1 MMERL
6 HAQTNED
13 QEVIER
19 LRLRLP
25 QLEAAKIR
33 ASAIGDLQSRNE
45 IDREHQAVTIRAD
58 KIASEIHMS
67 TEILRLLDSLC
78 IKGSLICQILAMMF
92 YKLALQRNTHQY
104 YHFRDEDEKHGQSV
118 ILLGKFS
125 EDSPKKA
132 VEVARLVFGV
142 NYKDAVRVN
151 LLDDRCKASVN
162 WDYTLLCEFT
172 ERWFSVMCG
181 SVNEPLDK
189 SDLGILGKRF
199 WNTMISI
206 DGKEEW
212 MAYERFKAEKFWAWL
227 AARTKKLNLR
237 KEMSNVQEARFES
250 YSYLLDQ
257 WLNGK
262 IRRPYQ
268 DDANFDHD
276 RDRKIYHELK
286 SSDIQ
291 EKEWGFSKSKSKL
304 SRLVEEL
311 LRDGRSN
318 LEIMRGDVLIKARGA
333 MSEAVCFANAG
344 EGYSYSLK
352 YADKMLQLNGTSR
365 EAWLGKLLFELSALA
380 LLDTS
385 RHYLQPTASE
395 LKKGKR
401 QALEAL
407 DELDKQRKEF
417 LATISH
423 KPARSPSNWRYNL
436 YVRIDD
442 YLKNTTSKDRE
453 RRALKNQW
461 EKAKSDYETLE
472 RCLKLCNK
480 LLPRSHTGRERS
492 PEISQ
497 THSLRERSNETRD
510 SASDTAPS
518 SRKPASSR
526 PVPTPN
532 RRARN
537 MTVSSSSKLTPS
549 AKQHSRYSHDEDFSD
564 SSVSEASMSTNRK
577 EKGSEKIMNLVQNPG
592 SRRRSKD
599 RTPLLK

>member
-1 MMERL
+1 MSDSDRNIFATKFRQAKSDLDGMIEKL
-6 HAQTNED
+6 HVQNNKD
-13 QEVIER
+13 RKVVGR

-25 QLEAAKIR
+25 RLEIAKTR
-33 ASAIGDLQSRNE
+33 ATANDDLRSRHK
-45 IDREHQAVTIRAD
+45 IDRELEEIPVRHNEITAEMDSMVEDIN
-58 KIASEIHMS
+58 KIF
-67 TEILRLLDSLC
+67 TL
-78 IKGSLICQILAMMF
+78 ILAMTF
-92 YKLALQRNTHQY
+92 YRLALQRNTRQY
-104 YHFRDEDEKHGQSV
+104 YRFRDEDEKHGQSV

-142 NYKDAVRVN
+142 SYKNAVRVN
-151 LLDDRCKASVN
+151 LLDDRCQASVN

-189 SDLGILGKRF
+189 SDLEILGKRF

-206 DGKEEW
+206 NGKEEW
-212 MAYERFKAEKFWAWL
+212 MAHERFKAEKFWAWL

-237 KEMSNVQEARFES
+237 NEMSNVQEARFQS
-250 YSYLLDQ
+250 YSHLLDQ

-268 DDANFDHD
+268 DDTSFDHD
-276 RDRKIYHELK
+276 RDRKIYHKLQ

-291 EKEWGFSKSKSKL
+291 EKEWGFSKSESKL
-304 SRLVEEL
+304 SRLVKEL

-318 LEIMRGDVLIKARGA
+318 LEIKRGDMLIKARGA

-344 EGYSYSLK
+344 EGYSDSLK
-352 YADKMLQLNGTSR
+352 LADKMLQLNGTSR

-385 RHYLQPTASE
+385 RHYLHPTASE
-395 LKKGKR
+395 LKKGER
-401 QALEAL
+401 QAPEAL

-423 KPARSPSNWRYNL
+423 QPAKSRSNWRYNL

-442 YLKNTTSKDRE
+442 HLKNATGKDRE
-453 RRALKNQW
+453 RRVLKNQLQ
-461 EKAKSDYETLE
+461 KAKSDYGTLE
-472 RCLKLCNK
+472 DCLKLCNK

-492 PEISQ
+492 PKISQ
-497 THSLRERSNETRD
+497 THSPRGRSNETRD
-510 SASDTAPS
+510 SVSDTARRS
-518 SRKPASSR
+518 SRKPASSK
-526 PVPTPN
+526 PVPTP
-532 RRARN
+532 
-537 MTVSSSSKLTPS
+537 K
-549 AKQHSRYSHDEDFSD
+549 
-564 SSVSEASMSTNRK
+564 
-577 EKGSEKIMNLVQNPG
+577 
-592 SRRRSKD
+592 
-599 RTPLLK
+599 